1 MSYLVFARKYR
12 PQNFDEVAGQEAV
25 ATTLKNAIRSDRV
38 AHAYLFSGPRGV
50 GKTSMARI
58 LSKALNCVDGPTET
72 PCNKCDIC
80 RHITDGDD
88 LDVLEIDGASNRG
101 IDEVRQIRDNVRYAP
116 SRSRHKIYIIDE
128 VHMLTKE
135 AFNALLKTLEEPPP
149 HVKFFFAT
157 TEAHRIP
164 ETILGRCQRFDFKRI
179 TIDSIVRRLR
189 QICESESIEAT
200 DEVLHGIARAAR
212 GAMRDSQSLLDKLIS
227 FSDTELTLDSLN
239 EIQGVSSFEEVANV
253 VDLLA
258 AKKPAEV
265 LLTIDRMMEQGTD
278 LGEFLSQ
285 LTEHL
290 RSLML
295 LGVGG
300 ADTPLLEVTK
310 EELERLKQQ
319 SAHFSVDSVI
329 FMIQMLA
336 ECRNQMRAS
345 GNSRIPVELAL
356 VKIAQMEDLRP
367 ISEILKRLA
376 GLEQTIQR
384 MPPAANAGNPHP
396 PAGPVGSPPPAMAVP
411 LHPVQAPLAVPEA
424 AAAPVPST
432 VAAPLHPVQAPPAVP
447 EVAAAPVP
455 AQEAPVVS
463 PPSAPGPEAVCPF
476 PDEES
481 ASAPETEDSIGET
494 GIPTNEAGGPPGD
507 APGAETEP
515 GPLPDFD
522 WEDIRPKIVAKMQ
535 DRDSTLAN
543 CIQVAHL
550 VSASSEA
557 IRLGFESKDTFSSR
571 RLQSLEKRKVVE
583 ECLEQVSG
591 RHLAIQVTALSAEEA
606 AALSA
611 EPTGA
616 DPQTRPVDGEQTQ
629 EPAPGPAPDARP
641 DTPADQG
648 SLAEHPLLKRVQKDF
663 GAELLNIYPVDEQ
676 PDQ

>member
-88 LDVLEIDGASNRG
+88 LDVLELDGASNRG

-265 LLTIDRMMEQGTD
+265 LLTIDRMMEQGMD

-295 LGVGG
+295 FGVGG
-300 ADTPLLEVTK
+300 ADTPLLEVTQ

-319 SAHFSVDSVI
+319 GAHFSVDSVI

-424 AAAPVPST
+424 AAAPVP
-432 VAAPLHPVQAPPAVP
+432 VQ
-447 EVAAAPVP
+447 EVP
-455 AQEAPVVS
+455 AVS

-476 PDEES
+476 PDEEP
-481 ASAPETEDSIGET
+481 ASAPEIGDNIGEP
-494 GIPTNEAGGPPGD
+494 GVPASEAGSPPGD
-507 APGAETEP
+507 APDAETEP
-515 GPLPDFD
+515 GPPPDFD
-522 WEDIRPKIVAKMQ
+522 WEDLRPKIVAKMQ

-571 RLQSLEKRKVVE
+571 RLQSPEKRKIVE

-606 AALSA
+606 AALASQPA
-611 EPTGA
+611 GA
-616 DPQTRPVDGEQTQ
+616 DPQVQPVEGEQAQ
-629 EPAPGPAPDARP
+629 EPTPAPATDTRP

-648 SLAEHPLLKRVQKDF
+648 NLTEHPLLKRVQKDF

-676 PDQ
+676 PDH